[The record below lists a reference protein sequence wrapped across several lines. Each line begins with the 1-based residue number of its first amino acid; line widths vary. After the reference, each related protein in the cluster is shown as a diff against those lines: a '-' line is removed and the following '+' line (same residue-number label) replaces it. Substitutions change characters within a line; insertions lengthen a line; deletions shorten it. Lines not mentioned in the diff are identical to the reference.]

1 MRRIKN
7 REKLTKEDLI
17 ISLLEWE
24 GSALENNY
32 IKHFNDN
39 TDDDTYDD
47 KIRGKKS
54 DIRIILSKSKNVV
67 TNKDRM
73 KIKKELYE
81 IEKNKNLSDKGK
93 EEIHDHLVKLVKTFN

>member
-17 ISLLEWE
+17 ISLLKSES
-24 GSALENNY
+24 SALENNY
-32 IKHFNDN
+32 IKHFHDN
-39 TDDDTYDD
+39 TDDDTYND
-47 KIRGKKS
+47 KIRGKIS
-54 DIRIILSKSKNVV
+54 DIRILLSRSKNVV

-81 IEKNKNLSDKGK
+81 TEKNKNLSDKEK
-93 EEIHDHLVKLVKTFN
+93 EDI